1 LFLLSAGCGAR
12 DTSSLRTPRTTLPAG
27 SAASRS
33 AAVTPV
39 ATAETP
45 QPHTYTVAIS
55 AGHGGPDNV
64 GAVHK
69 NAQGEVDLVEKDLNL
84 DVSRRLDQ
92 LLRAGGYRTVLI
104 RDGDYSLT
112 PAVPGDFAA
121 TTRNESQAR
130 ADKANAAGADI
141 ILAIHHNGS
150 DDPNASGTSVYYNLD
165 RSFGAASG
173 VLATD
178 IYNEIIARLRDAGY
192 DSPPRGVMSDSATAA
207 AALTGTG
214 HTFLLGEVPGFRA
227 TNMPGMI
234 GEALFVSND
243 TEAALLQRDEIRQAI
258 AQGYKDGID
267 EYFSWLRTQPGQ

>member
-1 LFLLSAGCGAR
+1 M
-12 DTSSLRTPRTTLPAG
+12 
-27 SAASRS
+27 
-33 AAVTPV
+33 TPV

-45 QPHTYTVAIS
+45 QPRTYTVAIS

-84 DVSRRLDQ
+84 DVARRLDL
-92 LLRAGGYRTVLI
+92 LLRAGGYRTVMI
-104 RDGDYSLT
+104 RDDDYGLT

-150 DDPNASGTSVYYNLD
+150 NDARQAGTSVYYNPD

-178 IYNEIIARLRDAGY
+178 IYNEIIARLRDGGY
-192 DSPPRGVMSDSATAA
+192 ESPPRGVLSDSATAA
-207 AALTGTG
+207 AALTGEG
-214 HTFLLGEVPGFRA
+214 HTFLLGDVPGFRP

-243 TEAALLQRDEIRQAI
+243 TEAAVLQRDETRQAI

-267 EYFSWLRTQPGQ
+267 RYFAWLRMQPGQ